1 MDKYIINGH
10 EIEFDTWDQVNLEL
24 FDSERKR
31 TMEAIKQIEDDLNDE
46 NAVASL
52 REISDVIRDFFDTV
66 LGEGLSD
73 EIFGDRVNAV
83 KESAAMIKFVEDVS
97 DTLAHPPI
105 KPSSAGQTMNRQR
118 KREQERAIEREK
130 RRMEAAARVAV
141 KNDSVNAISNVM
153 TNAL

>member
-31 TMEAIKQIEDDLNDE
+31 TMEMMKQIEDDLNDE

-66 LGEGLSD
+66 LGEGSSD
-73 EIFGDRVNAV
+73 KIFGDRVNAV

-97 DTLAHPPI
+97 DTLARPPI
-105 KPSSAGQTMNRQR
+105 KPSPAQTTNRQQR
-118 KREQERAIEREK
+118 REQERAAEREK

-141 KNDSVNAISNVM
+141 KNGSVSTISNVM

>member
-31 TMEAIKQIEDDLNDE
+31 TMEMIKHIEDDLNDE

-83 KESAAMIKFVEDVS
+83 KESAAMIKFIEDVS
-97 DTLAHPPI
+97 DTFARPPI
-105 KPSSAGQTMNRQR
+105 IPSSAGQTMNRQR
-118 KREQERAIEREK
+118 RREQERATEREK
-130 RRMEAAARVAV
+130 RRMEAAAHVAV
-141 KNDSVNAISNVM
+141 KNGSVNAISNIAE
-153 TNAL
+153 NAL

>member
-31 TMEAIKQIEDDLNDE
+31 TMEMMKQIEDDLNDE

-66 LGEGLSD
+66 L
-73 EIFGDRVNAV
+73 
-83 KESAAMIKFVEDVS
+83 
-97 DTLAHPPI
+97 
-105 KPSSAGQTMNRQR
+105 
-118 KREQERAIEREK
+118 
-130 RRMEAAARVAV
+130 
-141 KNDSVNAISNVM
+141 
-153 TNAL
+153 

>member
-10 EIEFDTWDQVNLEL
+10 EIEFDTWDQINLEL

-31 TMEAIKQIEDDLNDE
+31 TMEMIKQIEDDLNDE

-66 LGEGLSD
+66 LGEGSSD

-83 KESAAMIKFVEDVS
+83 KESAAMIKFIEDVS
-97 DTLAHPPI
+97 DTFARPPI
-105 KPSSAGQTMNRQR
+105 IPSPAQATNRQQRR
-118 KREQERAIEREK
+118 KQERATEREK

-141 KNDSVNAISNVM
+141 KNGSVNAISNIAE
-153 TNAL
+153 NAL